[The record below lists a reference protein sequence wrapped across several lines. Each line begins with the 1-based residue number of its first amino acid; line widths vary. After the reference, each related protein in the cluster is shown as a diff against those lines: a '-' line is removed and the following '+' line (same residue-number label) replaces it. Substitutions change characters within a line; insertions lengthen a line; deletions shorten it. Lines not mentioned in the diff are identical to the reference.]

1 MFRSLFKVPSRTVK
15 GAMSMSARGVVRARS
30 ALVRARLWPHTRGC
44 AVEMMSMTMRASVSH
59 ASAVRLPRHRHTAS
73 AKARGRVAAHAAAVK
88 PWKANDCKLVLED
101 GSVWPGK
108 AFGAKGTQ
116 VGEVVFNT
124 SLSGYVLI
132 DGDGRMSA
140 DAPGLWV

>member
-1 MFRSLFKVPSRTVK
+1 
-15 GAMSMSARGVVRARS
+15 
-30 ALVRARLWPHTRGC
+30 
-44 AVEMMSMTMRASVSH
+44 MSMTMRASVSL
-59 ASAVRLPRHRHTAS
+59 ACAVRLPLHSHTSS
-73 AKARGRVAAHAAAVK
+73 AIARGRGDAHAAAVK
-88 PWKANDCKLVLED
+88 PWKAHDCKLVLED

-132 DGDGRMSA
+132 DGDGRMRA